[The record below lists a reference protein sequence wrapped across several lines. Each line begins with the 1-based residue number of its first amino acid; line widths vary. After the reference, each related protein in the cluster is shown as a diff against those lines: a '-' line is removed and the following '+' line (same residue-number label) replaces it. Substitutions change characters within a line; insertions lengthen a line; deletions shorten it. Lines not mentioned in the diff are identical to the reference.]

1 MCQVSHHYVKANNKY
16 LKNYDKNIE
25 SSYIEYLDANNLYG
39 WAMCKKLSVRNFKW
53 LDNLSMFT
61 EEFIKN
67 YDENGDKGYIFEVDV
82 EYPKK
87 LRSVDS
93 DLPFLPE
100 RMKIN
105 KCGKLVCNI
114 RNKENYIIHISS
126 LKQALKHGLILSNVH
141 KVIEFDQEAWL
152 KPYIMINTEL
162 RMQANNDFKRTSLN

>member
-1 MCQVSHHYVKANNKY
+1 MG
-16 LKNYDKNIE
+16 I
-25 SSYIEYLDANNLYG
+25 
-39 WAMCKKLSVRNFKW
+39 CKKLPVRDFKW

-61 EEFIKN
+61 KEFIKN
-67 YDENGDKGYIFEVDV
+67 YDENSDKGYILEVGV

-87 LRSVDS
+87 LRSVHS

-105 KCGKLVCNI
+105 KCEKHVCNI
-114 RNKENYIIHISS
+114 RKKENYIIHISS
-126 LKQALKHGLILSNVH
+126 LKQALKHGLIFSDVH

-162 RMQANNDFKRTSLN
+162 RMQAKNDF